1 MLVLSRRKYESVVI
15 NEDIAI
21 TVVEIRGDRVRL
33 GICAPADV
41 PVHREE
47 LVNGW
52 ACPPDQAGGAAP
64 RDPEPDVPQRRPVRR
79 PCFVELSVEELVRLV
94 GADPSEVNRQAR
106 FTSEGGIPPGPG
118 KKGSTL
124 RSKGLK

>member
-1 MLVLSRRKYESVVI
+1 MLVLSRRKNETVVI
-15 NEDIAI
+15 NEDIAV
-21 TVVEIRGDRVRL
+21 TVVEIREDRVRL

-47 LVNGW
+47 LVDGW
-52 ACPPDQAGGAAP
+52 VVPLGQARAAP
-64 RDPEPDVPQRRPVRR
+64 RDPEPDVPPRRPVRR
-79 PCFVELSVEELVRLV
+79 PRFVELSVEQLVRLV

-118 KKGSTL
+118 KK
-124 RSKGLK
+124 RSARRGKGLT